1 MVGESEYGQ
10 EQEQEEL
17 EKILDQIES
26 VEPAFDDLDEPD
38 DRNHTFCNEKM
49 SMAQGTRY
57 RREREQTS
65 L

>member
-26 VEPAFDDLDEPD
+26 VEPAFDDLDEL